1 MQGPIDLPPPP
12 PLRPRSV
19 GEILEAAFG
28 LYAKHWASL
37 IQIVAIVVIPL
48 SVIEAWLSDAAT
60 GDAVVRN
67 VNGEVVLRE
76 GSGGILAG
84 AALTGL
90 LTLVIQ
96 QILIGAIAWAVASV
110 LVGREPNVGECY
122 RFGYRRLWSILLV
135 SILFGLAVFAGLIA
149 LVIPGIIIAVR
160 LSVSIPALVVERKR
174 GTEALGRSWDLVR
187 GFSWPVF
194 GAFIVVAL
202 LTGIVN
208 GLFSAIGGNNWF
220 FSGLFGGIGSSI
232 TTPFTGLVI
241 GLIYFDLRVRKENLD
256 IPRLEGELR
265 AASA

>member
-1 MQGPIDLPPPP
+1 MQGPTDLPPPP
-12 PLRPRSV
+12 PLRSRSV

-28 LYAKHWASL
+28 LYAKHWTSL

-48 SVIEAWLSDAAT
+48 SVIQAWLSDAVSSET
-60 GDAVVRN
+60 LVREA
-67 VNGEVVLRE
+67 NGEVVLRE
-76 GSGGILAG
+76 GSGSVLAG
-84 AALTGL
+84 AAVTGL

-96 QILIGAIAWAVASV
+96 EILIGAVAWAVASV
-110 LVGREPNVGECY
+110 LIGREPNVGESY

-160 LSVSIPALVVERKR
+160 LSVSIPALVVEGKR

-187 GFSWPVF
+187 GYSWPVF
-194 GAFIVVAL
+194 GAFVVVL
-202 LTGIVN
+202 FLTGIVN
-208 GLFSAIGGNNWF
+208 GLFTAIGGDNWF
-220 FSGLFGGIGSSI
+220 LSGLFAGIGSSI

-256 IPRLEGELR
+256 VARLESELR
-265 AASA
+265 AAAA